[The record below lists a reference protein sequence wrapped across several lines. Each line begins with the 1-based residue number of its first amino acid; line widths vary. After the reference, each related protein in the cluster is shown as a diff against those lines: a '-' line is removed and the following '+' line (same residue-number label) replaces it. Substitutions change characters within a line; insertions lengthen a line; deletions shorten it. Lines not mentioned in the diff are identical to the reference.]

1 MTHLNLRK
9 YSPSEIFAD
18 GCVHA
23 LGIGAS
29 VAGVVA
35 LFVVAAGSVPA
46 LSIASLIVYS
56 FGLVAVL
63 SFSAAYNLVRVP
75 TLKAFLRRFDHASIY
90 LKIACTYTPFLL
102 VKLHGWEGPGLLS
115 AIWAVA
121 LFGIT
126 AKLFFPDR
134 LKRTSYVLYL
144 SLGWCA
150 VLIFPPLVTSLSHE
164 SMMLLAAGGIFYT
177 VGVVFHLWEKLRYQ
191 NAIWHVFV
199 LAGAACHYAAVMQT
213 VALA

>member
-1 MTHLNLRK
+1 MTNLK
-9 YSPSEIFAD
+9 FPQYSRAEIIAD

-23 LGIGAS
+23 LGIGA
-29 VAGVVA
+29 AIGGVIA
-35 LFVVAAGSVPA
+35 LFIAAAGKVPA
-46 LSIASLIVYS
+46 LSLASLIIYS
-56 FGLVAVL
+56 VGLVAVL
-63 SFSAAYNLVRVP
+63 SFSAAYNLVAISP
-75 TLKAFLRRFDHASIY
+75 LKAFLRRFDHASIY
-90 LKIACTYTPFLL
+90 LKIACTYTPFLM
-102 VKLHGWEGPGLLS
+102 VKLRGWEGPGLLA

-126 AKLFFPDR
+126 AKLVFPDR

-164 SMMLLAAGGIFYT
+164 AMIMLAAGGIFYT
-177 VGVVFHLWEKLRYQ
+177 VGVVFHLWQKLRYQ

-199 LAGAACHYAAVMQT
+199 LLGAGCHYTAVMT
-213 VALA
+213 SVALT